1 MYARAKVA
9 NERTLEVDAGGL
21 RTPVPPSYASFLD
34 RIRKP
39 LERSQRLIHGSSH
52 RGGKIRGH
60 AMLAEQFLHRRQRVR
75 GALHHIMPRSA
86 VNVHINETR
95 HHRGITKID
104 NSSAPRNL
112 ATGGGADIDHHT
124 IFQE

>member
-21 RTPVPPSYASFLD
+21 RTPAPPSYASFLD

-39 LERSQRLIHGSSH
+39 LKRSQRLIHGSSH

-60 AMLAEQFLHRRQRVR
+60 AMLAEQFLHRRQRVS
-75 GALHHIMPRSA
+75 GALHHIMPRPA

-95 HHRGITKID
+95 HHRG
-104 NSSAPRNL
+104 
-112 ATGGGADIDHHT
+112 HT
-124 IFQE
+124 TANNQ